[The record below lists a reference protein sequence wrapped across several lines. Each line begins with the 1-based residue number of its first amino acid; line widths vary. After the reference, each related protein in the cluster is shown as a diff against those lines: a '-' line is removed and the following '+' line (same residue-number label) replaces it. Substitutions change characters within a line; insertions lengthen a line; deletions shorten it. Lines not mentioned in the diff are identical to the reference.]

1 MSTTLKA
8 EVRAQLGT
16 RQARKLRA
24 AGRIPGN
31 LQGGSDQPH
40 IDLSIDEE
48 EFLTARRH
56 HQHLYELELSGR
68 IETALIEDL
77 QWDVFGERIQHV
89 EFRRV
94 DRFAKTDVVVAIEFL
109 GEPKSGVVMHLRN
122 ELTILTTPDA
132 IPDSLVVKVG
142 ELVIGDSVKASQVP
156 LPAGA
161 TLFEDEDPEALV
173 ALVIEPKVE
182 ELPAA
187 PAPDAAAAA
196 AATAAPAGETPAAAK
211 PEGGAGKAAPGSG
224 KPAAG

>member
-8 EVRAQLGT
+8 EVRAKVGT
-16 RQARKLRA
+16 RSARALRTQ
-24 AGRIPGN
+24 GRIPGN
-31 LQGGSDQPH
+31 LQGGTGAPH
-40 IDLSIDEE
+40 IDLSIDED

-56 HQHLYELELSGR
+56 HQHLYELQIGGKV
-68 IETALIEDL
+68 ETALIEDL

-132 IPDSLVVKVG
+132 IPDSLIVKVG
-142 ELVIGDSVKASQVP
+142 ELVIGDTIKASQVP

-161 TLFEDEDPEALV
+161 TLYEDEDPESVV
-173 ALVIEPKVE
+173 AHVIEPKLEV
-182 ELPAA
+182 LPTA
-187 PAPDAAAAA
+187 PAPEAAAAA
-196 AATAAPAGETPAAAK
+196 VPTAAPAGEAAAKPAGK
-211 PEGGAGKAAPGSG
+211 PEGGAG
-224 KPAAG
+224 

>member
-8 EVRAQLGT
+8 EVRAKVGT
-16 RQARKLRA
+16 RSARALRSQ
-24 AGRIPGN
+24 GRIPGN
-31 LQGGSDQPH
+31 LQGGTGAPH
-40 IDLSIDEE
+40 IDLSIDED

-56 HQHLYELELSGR
+56 HQHLYEIEVGGKV
-68 IETALIEDL
+68 ETALIEEL

-94 DRFAKTDVVVAIEFL
+94 DRFAKTDVVVPLEFM

-142 ELVIGDSVKASQVP
+142 ELVIGDTITAGQVP

-161 TLFEDEDPEALV
+161 TLFEDEDPEAVV
-173 ALVIEPKVE
+173 AQVIEPKVE
-182 ELPAA
+182 ALPTA
-187 PAPDAAAAA
+187 PVAEAAA
-196 AATAAPAGETPAAAK
+196 AATAAAPAGDAAKAAAK
-211 PEGGAGKAAPGSG
+211 PEGGAG
-224 KPAAG
+224 

>member
-8 EVRAQLGT
+8 QVRDQLGT
-16 RQARKLRA
+16 RRSRKLRA
-24 AGRIPGN
+24 QGRIPGN
-31 LQGGSDQPH
+31 LQGGPDQPH
-40 IDLSIDEE
+40 LDLSIDED

-56 HQHLYELELSGR
+56 HQHLYELDLGGKV
-68 IETALIEDL
+68 ETALIEEL

-94 DRFAKTDVVVAIEFL
+94 DRFAKTDVVVPIEFM

-132 IPDSLVVKVG
+132 IPNSLVVKVG
-142 ELVIGDSVKASQVP
+142 ELVIGDTIKASQVP

-161 TLFEDEDPEALV
+161 TLFEDEDPEAVV
-173 ALVIEPKVE
+173 AHVIEPKVE

-187 PAPDAAAAA
+187 PAPDAAAVAA
-196 AATAAPAGETPAAAK
+196 VPAADAAK
-211 PEGGAGKAAPGSG
+211 PEGGGTG

>member
-8 EVRAQLGT
+8 QVRAKVGT
-16 RQARKLRA
+16 RQSRVLRA
-24 AGRIPGN
+24 EGRIPGN

-40 IDLSIDEE
+40 IDLSIDEA

-56 HQHLYELELSGR
+56 HQHLYELELGGKV
-68 IETALIEDL
+68 ETALIEDL

-94 DRFAKTDVVVAIEFL
+94 DRHAKTDVVVPLEFM

-142 ELVIGDSVKASQVP
+142 ELVIGDTVKAAQVP

-161 TLFEDEDPEALV
+161 TLFEDEDPEAIV
-173 ALVIEPKVE
+173 AHVIEPKVE

-196 AATAAPAGETPAAAK
+196 TAAAPTAEAAK
-211 PEGGAGKAAPGSG
+211 PEGGAGK
-224 KPAAG
+224 PAAG